1 MVIVDKRN
9 NSLSLNLKRENI
21 MNKQETKKLQN
32 EQNRKTAEAQKNRAQ
47 ELAQETA
54 NPFIDNTKHA
64 YNAVLKSN
72 TSLFVSIKAAYEA
85 LYVPEAHPD
94 SPEMLAFTIYKSSI
108 ISVFDRSSFN
118 KCVRICKND
127 LIMSN
132 LDRLPVAWST
142 LSKLDSILTSD
153 ESLHSVFIE
162 KLDSN
167 EINVRSTENAVIKM
181 FTKNDEEDEDA
192 DCVESTEPV
201 VTYDSTKFTGTQL
214 VKLRK
219 AFKTLEELGFTIED
233 QSAESED

>member
-1 MVIVDKRN
+1 
-9 NSLSLNLKRENI
+9 
-21 MNKQETKKLQN
+21 MNKQETQKLQN

-47 ELAQETA
+47 EAAQETA

-64 YNAVLKSN
+64 YNAVRKSN
-72 TSLFVSIKAAYEA
+72 TSLFVSIKEAYEA

-201 VTYDSTKFTGTQL
+201 VTYDSTKFTETQL

>member
-1 MVIVDKRN
+1 
-9 NSLSLNLKRENI
+9 
-21 MNKQETKKLQN
+21 MNKQEAKKLQN

-47 ELAQETA
+47 EVAQETA

-64 YNAVLKSN
+64 YNAVRKSN

-181 FTKNDEEDEDA
+181 FTKNDEEHEDEDS
-192 DCVESTEPV
+192 VESSEPV
-201 VTYDSTKFTGTQL
+201 VTYDSSKFTKTQL
-214 VKLRK
+214 AKLRK

>member
-32 EQNRKTAEAQKNRAQ
+32 EQNRKTAEAQKNRAR
-47 ELAQETA
+47 AQETA

-201 VTYDSTKFTGTQL
+201 VTYDSTKFTETQL

>member
-1 MVIVDKRN
+1 
-9 NSLSLNLKRENI
+9 

-64 YNAVLKSN
+64 YNAVRKSN

-181 FTKNDEEDEDA
+181 FTKNDEEHEDEDS
-192 DCVESTEPV
+192 VESSEPV
-201 VTYDSTKFTGTQL
+201 VTYDSSKFTKTQL
-214 VKLRK
+214 AKLRK

-233 QSAESED
+233 QSSESEE

>member
-1 MVIVDKRN
+1 
-9 NSLSLNLKRENI
+9 

-201 VTYDSTKFTGTQL
+201 VTYDSTKFTETQL

>member
-1 MVIVDKRN
+1 
-9 NSLSLNLKRENI
+9 

-47 ELAQETA
+47 EAAQETA

-64 YNAVLKSN
+64 YNAVRKSN
-72 TSLFVSIKAAYEA
+72 TSLFVSIKEAYEA

-201 VTYDSTKFTGTQL
+201 VTYDSTKFTETQL

>member
-1 MVIVDKRN
+1 
-9 NSLSLNLKRENI
+9 
-21 MNKQETKKLQN
+21 MNKQETQKLQN

-47 ELAQETA
+47 EAAQETA

-64 YNAVLKSN
+64 YNAVRKSN
-72 TSLFVSIKAAYEA
+72 TSLFVSIKEAYEA

-94 SPEMLAFTIYKSSI
+94 SPEMLAFTIYKHSI

-201 VTYDSTKFTGTQL
+201 VTYDSTKFTETQL

>member
-1 MVIVDKRN
+1 
-9 NSLSLNLKRENI
+9 

-64 YNAVLKSN
+64 YNAVRKSN

-167 EINVRSTENAVIKM
+167 EINARSTENAVIKS
-181 FTKNDEEDEDA
+181 FSVSDEEEDEDA

-201 VTYDSTKFTGTQL
+201 VTYDSTKFTETQL
-214 VKLRK
+214 AKLRK

-233 QSAESED
+233 QSTESED